1 MTKKSAP
8 TVGDFVTA
16 AYVAPK
22 RARAPEIAPADR
34 NRPKSPR
41 ARRPIKFIPME
52 ELMLSD
58 LETNSNL
65 VSLPTEEIERIA
77 QIFGLSSE
85 DVAALYAPRI

>member
-1 MTKKSAP
+1 
-8 TVGDFVTA
+8 
-16 AYVAPK
+16 
-22 RARAPEIAPADR
+22 
-34 NRPKSPR
+34 
-41 ARRPIKFIPME
+41 ME

-85 DVAALYAPRI
+85 DVAALYAPRV